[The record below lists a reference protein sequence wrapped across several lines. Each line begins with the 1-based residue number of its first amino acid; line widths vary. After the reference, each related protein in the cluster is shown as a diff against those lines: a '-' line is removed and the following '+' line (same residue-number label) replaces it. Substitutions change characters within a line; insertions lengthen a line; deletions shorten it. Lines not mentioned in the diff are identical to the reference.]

1 MIYGLAAALG
11 WGLADFGGAVV
22 SRKLGSLR
30 TVLLSQ
36 VCTAAVMSAL
46 LIAGRHRIG
55 VLIPLLGW
63 VAVNGVVGAAAY
75 ASHYRALQLGP
86 VAVVSPIGAVYAL
99 VGLVLAV
106 VLLGERPGGLA
117 VAGALVTVSGV
128 MLASADLRRLLEG
141 THERA
146 PGLPLAV
153 LSAFLFGVAGFILAW
168 LSKEVGWVVGLW
180 SSRAAQVVALGA
192 VGLALDRRSPRP
204 PGPVRGSGLVG
215 ALAVGL
221 ADLLGVVTYSA
232 GAERG
237 FVSIVVV
244 ASSVFPLIAVA
255 LSVLLLGER
264 PVANQYVGV
273 GLVAVGLMLLG
284 LG

>member
-22 SRKLGSLR
+22 SRRLGSAW

-36 VCTAAVMSAL
+36 ACTAAVMSVLLVAGHHRLGAL
-46 LIAGRHRIG
+46 T
-55 VLIPLLGW
+55 PLMGW
-63 VAVNGVVGAAAY
+63 VVVNGLVGAAAY
-75 ASHYRALQLGP
+75 AFHYRALQLGP
-86 VAVVSPIGAVYAL
+86 VAVVSPIGAAYAL

-106 VLLGERPGGLA
+106 ALLGERPGA
-117 VAGALVTVSGV
+117 PAIAGAIVTVFGV
-128 MLASADLRRLLEG
+128 MLASADLRRLIEG

-146 PGLPLAV
+146 PGLPLAL

-168 LSKEVGWVVGLW
+168 LSREAGWVVGLW
-180 SSRAAQVVALGA
+180 SSRAGQLVALGA
-192 VGLALDRRSPRP
+192 VSVALGQRGSPPEPVRRSA
-204 PGPVRGSGLVG
+204 VAG

-221 ADLLGVVTYSA
+221 ADLLGVVTYAA

-237 FVSIVVV
+237 FVSVVVV

-273 GLVAVGLMLLG
+273 GLVAAGLLLLG

>member
-1 MIYGLAAALG
+1 MTYGLVAALG

-22 SRKLGSLR
+22 ARRLGSVW

-36 VCTAAVMSAL
+36 SCTAAVMSL
-46 LIAGRHRIG
+46 LLLAGGHSVG
-55 VLIPLLGW
+55 VLSPLMGW
-63 VAVNGVVGAAAY
+63 VVLNALAGAAAY
-75 ASHYRALQLGP
+75 ALHYRALQLGP
-86 VAVVSPIGAVYAL
+86 VAVVSPIGAAYAL

-106 VLLGERPGGLA
+106 ALLGERPSAAAIGGA
-117 VAGALVTVSGV
+117 IATVVGV
-128 MLASADLRRLLEG
+128 MLASADLRKVLDG

-146 PGLPLAV
+146 PGLLLA
-153 LSAFLFGVAGFILAW
+153 LASALLFGVAGFILAW

-180 SSRAAQVVALGA
+180 SSRVGQVVALG
-192 VGLALDRRSPRP
+192 VVALVFGRDSVPEPARA
-204 PGPVRGSGLVG
+204 GAIAG

-221 ADLLGVVTYSA
+221 ADLLGVGMYA
-232 GAERG
+232 LGAERG

-255 LSVLLLGER
+255 LSVLVLGER

-273 GLVAVGLMLLG
+273 ALVAGGLVLLG

>member
-1 MIYGLAAALG
+1 VIYGLAAALG

-22 SRKLGSLR
+22 SRRLGSVR
-30 TVLLSQ
+30 TVLVSQ
-36 VCTAAVMSAL
+36 ACTAVAMSGFL
-46 LIAGRHRIG
+46 LAGRHRVG
-55 VLIPLLGW
+55 VLAPLLGW
-63 VAVNGVVGAAAY
+63 VVVNGVVGAAAY

-106 VLLGERPGGLA
+106 VLLGERPGTLA
-117 VAGALVTVSGV
+117 IAGALVTVFGV
-128 MLASADLRRLLEG
+128 MLASADLRRVLEG

-168 LSKEVGWVVGLW
+168 LSKEAGWVVGLW
-180 SSRAAQVVALGA
+180 SSRVAQVVALGA
-192 VGLALDRRSPRP
+192 VGLVLGRRSASPE
-204 PGPVRGSGLVG
+204 PVRASALAG
-215 ALAVGL
+215 AVAVGL

-273 GLVAVGLMLLG
+273 GLVVVGLMLLG
-284 LG
+284 FA

>member
-11 WGLADFGGAVV
+11 WGLADFGGAVI
-22 SRKLGSLR
+22 SRRIGSLR

-36 VCTAAVMSAL
+36 LLTSVAMSAL
-46 LIAGRHRIG
+46 LLAGRHRIG
-55 VLIPLLGW
+55 VLAPLLGW
-63 VAVNGVVGAAAY
+63 VVVNGIVGAAAY

-86 VAVVSPIGAVYAL
+86 VAVVSPIGAAYAL

-106 VLLGERPGGLA
+106 VLLGERPGTPA
-117 VAGALVTVSGV
+117 IAGSLVTIFGV
-128 MLASADLRRLLEG
+128 MLASADLRRVLDG

-168 LSKEVGWVVGLW
+168 LAKEAGWVVGLW
-180 SSRAAQVVALGA
+180 SSRVAQVVALGA
-192 VGLALDRRSPRP
+192 VGLALGGRSGP
-204 PGPVRGSGLVG
+204 PEPIRVSAVLG
-215 ALAVGL
+215 AVAVGL
-221 ADLLGVVTYSA
+221 ADLLGVVTYSV

-244 ASSVFPLIAVA
+244 ASSVFPLVAVA
-255 LSVLLLGER
+255 LSVVLLGER
-264 PVANQYVGV
+264 PVANQYLGV
-273 GLVAVGLMLLG
+273 GLVAAGLMLLG

>member
-22 SRKLGSLR
+22 SRRLGSVR
-30 TVLLSQ
+30 TVLVSQ
-36 VCTAAVMSAL
+36 ACTAVAMSGFL
-46 LIAGRHRIG
+46 LAGRHRVG
-55 VLIPLLGW
+55 VLAPLLGW
-63 VAVNGVVGAAAY
+63 VVVNGAVGAAAY

-106 VLLGERPGGLA
+106 VLLGERPGTLA
-117 VAGALVTVSGV
+117 IAGALVTVFGV
-128 MLASADLRRLLEG
+128 MLASADLRRVLEG

-168 LSKEVGWVVGLW
+168 LSKEAGWVVGLW
-180 SSRAAQVVALGA
+180 SSRVAQVVALGA
-192 VGLALDRRSPRP
+192 VGLVLGRRSASSE
-204 PGPVRGSGLVG
+204 PVRASALAG
-215 ALAVGL
+215 AVAVGL

-273 GLVAVGLMLLG
+273 GLVVVGLMLLG
-284 LG
+284 FA

>member
-22 SRKLGSLR
+22 SRRLGSVR
-30 TVLLSQ
+30 TVLVSQ
-36 VCTAAVMSAL
+36 ACTAVAMSGFL
-46 LIAGRHRIG
+46 LAGRHRVG
-55 VLIPLLGW
+55 VLAPLLGW
-63 VAVNGVVGAAAY
+63 VVVNGAVGAAAY

-106 VLLGERPGGLA
+106 VLLGERPGTLA
-117 VAGALVTVSGV
+117 IAGALVTVFGV
-128 MLASADLRRLLEG
+128 MLASADLRRVLEG

-168 LSKEVGWVVGLW
+168 LSKEAGWVVGLW
-180 SSRAAQVVALGA
+180 SSRVAQVVALGA
-192 VGLALDRRSPRP
+192 VGLMLARRSSP
-204 PGPVRGSGLVG
+204 PPEPVRASALLG

-221 ADLLGVVTYSA
+221 ADLLGVITYSA

-273 GLVAVGLMLLG
+273 GLVVVGLMLLG
-284 LG
+284 FA

>member
-1 MIYGLAAALG
+1 MTYGLLAALG

-22 SRKLGSLR
+22 ARRLGSVW

-36 VCTAAVMSAL
+36 TCTAGAMSL
-46 LIAGRHRIG
+46 LLLAGGHSVG
-55 VLIPLLGW
+55 VLSPLIGW
-63 VAVNGVVGAAAY
+63 VALNALVGATAY
-75 ASHYRALQLGP
+75 ALHYRALQLGP
-86 VAVVSPIGAVYAL
+86 VAVVSPIGAAYAL

-106 VLLGERPGGLA
+106 ALLGERPSALA
-117 VAGALVTVSGV
+117 VGGAIVTVVGV
-128 MLASADLRRLLEG
+128 MLASADLRRVLDG

-146 PGLPLAV
+146 PGLLLA
-153 LSAFLFGVAGFILAW
+153 LASALLFGVAGFILAW
-168 LSKEVGWVVGLW
+168 LSKQAGWVVGLW
-180 SSRAAQVVALGA
+180 SSRVGQVVALG
-192 VGLALDRRSPRP
+192 VVALVFGRDSVPA
-204 PGPVRGSGLVG
+204 PVRGGAIAG

-221 ADLLGVVTYSA
+221 ADLLGVGMYA
-232 GAERG
+232 IGAERG

-273 GLVAVGLMLLG
+273 ALVAGGLVLLG